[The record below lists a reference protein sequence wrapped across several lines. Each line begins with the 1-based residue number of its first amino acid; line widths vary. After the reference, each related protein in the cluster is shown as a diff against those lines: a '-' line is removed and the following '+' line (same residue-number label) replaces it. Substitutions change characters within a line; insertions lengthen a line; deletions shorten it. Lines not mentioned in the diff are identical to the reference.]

1 MKRILR
7 LAAVVLGL
15 AALLCGCGIINSSDE
30 ETDALYRA
38 IIASI
43 EADDADALRS
53 LFSEEALEKCT
64 DFEAGFAYTV
74 EAYKGTLVEMKP
86 VSYTEDAH
94 YDKGRHTK
102 EARAL
107 YSVETTEQSYF
118 LYVCFFPSDTIEP
131 AREGVYRVILLNDRA
146 EKSYDS
152 YAGVYNPGWDEAV

>member
-1 MKRILR
+1 MEVSDIKRILR
-7 LAAVVLGL
+7 LAAAVLGL

-43 EADDADALRS
+43 EADDAEALRS

-94 YDKGRHTK
+94 YDKGKHTK
-102 EARAL
+102 EAREAG
-107 YSVETTEQSYF
+107 T
-118 LYVCFFPSDTIEP
+118 
-131 AREGVYRVILLNDRA
+131 YRNAKGTDGTLPPVPFCLLF
-146 EKSYDS
+146 S
-152 YAGVYNPGWDEAV
+152 

>member
-1 MKRILR
+1 MKRILC
-7 LAAVVLGL
+7 LAAAVLGL

-94 YDKGRHTK
+94 YDKGRHAK
-102 EARAL
+102 EAREAGTRRNAKGTDGAL
-107 YSVETTEQSYF
+107 PPVPF
-118 LYVCFFPSDTIEP
+118 C
-131 AREGVYRVILLNDRA
+131 LLFC
-146 EKSYDS
+146 
-152 YAGVYNPGWDEAV
+152 